1 MSFLQIKTIP
11 QPCTVDTSKPASV
24 RSPISIGPADM
35 HKIEADDMRIAWRY
49 NALPKVDAEQR
60 SGNQEHHFDL
70 TKHMTAET
78 LADQNITLFNE
89 NDIDASA
96 TLHNVFH
103 NNVYGRLLIALKT
116 CIAKQ
121 LADTDKPKNVL
132 RISITS
138 LGSPLWFD
146 RNFSQDL
153 CLFLTVLKAIVRN
166 APAAVCCLT
175 MPVHLFRH
183 DVSNEQN
190 TQQTCNA

>member
-1 MSFLQIKTIP
+1 MSCVQIKTIP
-11 QPCTVDTSKPASV
+11 QPCSVDTSKPASV
-24 RSPISIGPADM
+24 RSPISIGPVNTYES
-35 HKIEADDMRIAWRY
+35 EADDMRIAWRY

-60 SGNQEHHFDL
+60 SGYQEHHFDL

-89 NDIDASA
+89 NDIDSSA
-96 TLHNVFH
+96 AADNVFH
-103 NNVYGRLLIALKT
+103 NKVYGRLLLRLQSY
-116 CIAKQ
+116 IAKQ
-121 LADTDKPKNVL
+121 LAEHDKPKNVL

-138 LGSPLWFD
+138 LGSPLWYD

-153 CLFLTVLKAIVRN
+153 CLFLTVLKAIVRD

-183 DVSNEQN
+183 HVRNEQK
-190 TQQTCNA
+190 T